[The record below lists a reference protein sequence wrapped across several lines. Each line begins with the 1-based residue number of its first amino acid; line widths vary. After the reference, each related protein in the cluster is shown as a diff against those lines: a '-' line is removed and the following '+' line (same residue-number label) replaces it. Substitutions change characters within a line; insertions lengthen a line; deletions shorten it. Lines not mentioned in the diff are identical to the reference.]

1 MTALEQELQEEN
13 ERLQEENER
22 LYQQVGQLQAQLT
35 TMTAKEQAVKPL
47 IEEIKRQEQEIMS
60 LNSSLIEERRQNEML
75 LKLSENERALKSENK
90 KLKDEKSRIE
100 AELAQKKKVL
110 EGLTDKYNNIADM
123 LPNDEEVKTLFSRF
137 KSLFDTVDD
146 VQARVTNFEWNWK
159 ERIIFSLLIVV
170 FFAIGQ
176 VAIQKYFVPDAD
188 YAKRIMWNIEYG
200 EPRVT
205 FFENE
210 KDAEQKYENQH
221 RYEMLE
227 DLKRQQ
233 AK

>member
-60 LNSSLIEERRQNEML
+60 LNSSLIEERRQNEKML
-75 LKLSENERALKSENK
+75 ELSKSEKTLKSENE
-90 KLKDEKSRIE
+90 KLKREKSRIE
-100 AELAQKKKVL
+100 AELAQEKRIRETL
-110 EGLTDKYNNIADM
+110 ADKYNNIADM

-176 VAIQKYFVPDAD
+176 VVIQKYFAPDTD
-188 YAKRIMWNIEYG
+188 YE
-200 EPRVT
+200 EDRVWRT
-205 FFENE
+205 TRDFLRERE
-210 KDAEQKYENQH
+210 GC
-221 RYEMLE
+221 
-227 DLKRQQ
+227 
-233 AK
+233 

>member
-1 MTALEQELQEEN
+1 MTALELELQEEN

-60 LNSSLIEERRQNEML
+60 LNSSLIEERRQNEKML
-75 LKLSENERALKSENK
+75 ELSKSEKTLKSENE
-90 KLKDEKSRIE
+90 KLKREKIRIE
-100 AELAQKKKVL
+100 AELAQEKKVL

-137 KSLFDTVDD
+137 KSLFDTVND

-159 ERIIFSLLIVV
+159 ERIVFSLLIVV

-176 VAIQKYFVPDAD
+176 VAIQKYFAPEAD
-188 YAKRIMWNIEYG
+188 YARRIMWNLEYG

-205 FFENE
+205 FFESE
-210 KDAEQKYENQH
+210 KDVEKKYENQH

>member
-1 MTALEQELQEEN
+1 MTVLEQE
-13 ERLQEENER
+13 LQEENER
-22 LYQQVGQLQAQLT
+22 LYQQVGQLQAQLS
-35 TMTAKEQAVKPL
+35 TMTAREQAVKPL
-47 IEEIKRQEQEIMS
+47 IEEIKRQEQKIMS
-60 LNSSLIEERRQNEML
+60 LNSSIIEERRQNEKL
-75 LKLSENERALKSENK
+75 LELSKNERALKSENE
-90 KLKDEKSRIE
+90 KLKREKSRLE
-100 AELAQKKKVL
+100 AELAQEKKIL
-110 EGLTDKYNNIADM
+110 EALASKYNNITGM
-123 LPNDEEVKTLFSRF
+123 LPNDEEIKKLFSRF
-137 KSLFDTVDD
+137 KALFGTVDD
-146 VQARVTNFEWNWK
+146 VQYRVKNFEWNWK
-159 ERIIFSLLIVV
+159 ERIVFSLLIVV

-176 VAIQKYFVPDAD
+176 VAIQKYFAPEAD
-188 YAKRIMWNIEYG
+188 YARRIMWNIEYG